1 MATLLQDLRY
11 AVRMLAKK
19 PLFTLVAV
27 LSLALGIGANTA
39 IFTLINALLLRSLPV
54 ERPEELYL
62 FGEGRMSGMS
72 RFDGDPV
79 GGPYEL
85 ISYPLYLEIRH
96 HNQVFTDVCAF
107 GSFTSTLSLRVNGA
121 APGSPAEQA
130 IGKVVSG
137 NYFSVLGVKALVG
150 RTLVPDD
157 DTGQGAR
164 ALAVISYRYWR
175 KEFSGD
181 ASVVGRVVDVN
192 GTPFTIVGVTP
203 SQFFGETLES
213 GPADIWMPITMQP
226 QVMLQGSFLQKGNV
240 YWLHVLGRLKPGVT
254 KQQAQ
259 AAVNLQLQ
267 QDLTQQAGSHL
278 SSEVRQDISQA
289 RIDLTA
295 GGKGISQLRRR
306 ASEPLHIL
314 MALVG
319 LVLLIACANVANLLM
334 ERASARQKEISMRLA
349 LGASRWRLVRQLL
362 TESVLLAVLGGAAGL
377 LFASWG
383 ASLILALVSRQDSYL
398 PVSTDP
404 DLFVLGFTLVISLG
418 TGLLFGLV
426 PALRATRTDLTSAL
440 KEGART
446 LAGPTSYFGL
456 AKLLVVAQVALSL
469 VLLVGAGLF
478 VRSLQNLQGQDLGF
492 NRENELL
499 VGIDPRV
506 AGYQPSQLP
515 SLYSLLQDR
524 VSGLPGVRSASLSLT
539 GLVSGS
545 MRSESIS
552 VQGYTSRRGEDL
564 NVQVNAVAPRYFETV
579 GMHLLLGREVG
590 LQDTESSPRIGV
602 INETMA
608 RYFFPHQNPLGH
620 HFGFGDHNHSGDIEV
635 VGVVR
640 DAKYN
645 DLREKPPR
653 MVYCP
658 AVQMTGEDRYLYEVE
673 VRTAGDPAT
682 MAAGVRRTIAEI
694 DKNLPLTQV
703 TTLNEQVDRSLNQER
718 LVARLSSFFGLLALL
733 LACIGLYGI
742 MAFAVVRR
750 TNEIGVRMALG
761 ARASDVQWMVLR
773 EALLLVGVGMVV
785 GLMVALGSSRLIAS
799 QLFGLTPADPV
810 TISVATFFLAGVATL
825 ACYLPARR
833 ASRVEPML
841 ALRYE

>member
-1 MATLLQDLRY
+1 MAGLLLDLRY
-11 AVRMLAKK
+11 GLRMLGKR
-19 PLFTLVAV
+19 PGFTLVAV

-62 FGEGRMSGMS
+62 FGEGRMSGISM
-72 RFDGDPV
+72 FEGDPV
-79 GGPYEL
+79 GVPYEL
-85 ISYPLYLEIRH
+85 ISYPLYLEIRD
-96 HNQVFTDVCAF
+96 HNQVFRDVCAF
-107 GSFTSTLSLRVNGA
+107 GSFTSTLSLRPNGA
-121 APGSPAEQA
+121 AAGAPAEQA
-130 IGKVVSG
+130 TGKVVSG
-137 NYFSVLGVKALVG
+137 NYFSVLGVKALLG

-157 DTGQGAR
+157 DTPQGAH
-164 ALAVISYRYWR
+164 AVAVISYRYWR

-192 GTPFTIVGVTP
+192 GTPFTVVGVTP

-226 QVMLQGSFLQKGNV
+226 QVMLQESFLQKGNV

-259 AAVNLQLQ
+259 AAVTLQLQ
-267 QDLTQQAGSHL
+267 QYLTQQAGSHL
-278 SSEVRQDISQA
+278 SNEVRQDISQA
-289 RIDLTA
+289 RIDLMA

-319 LVLLIACANVANLLM
+319 VVLLISCANVANLLI
-334 ERASARQKEISMRLA
+334 ERAARRQKEISMRLA
-349 LGASRWRLVRQLL
+349 LGASRWRLIRQLL

-377 LFASWG
+377 LFAAWG
-383 ASLILALVSRQDSYL
+383 TSVILALVSRQNSYL
-398 PVSTDP
+398 PLSADP
-404 DLFVLGFTLVISLG
+404 DLLVLGFTLVISLG
-418 TGLLFGLV
+418 TGVLFGLA

-446 LAGPTSYFGL
+446 LAGHTSHFGL
-456 AKLLVVAQVALSL
+456 AK
-469 VLLVGAGLF
+469 LLVGAGLF
-478 VRSLQNLQGQDLGF
+478 VRSLQNLHGQDLGF
-492 NRENELL
+492 DRENVLL

-515 SLYSLLQDR
+515 SLYRLLQDR

-552 VQGYTSRRGEDL
+552 VQGYTSRRGEDT
-564 NVQVNAVAPRYFETV
+564 NVQINLVAPRYFETV
-579 GMHLLLGREVG
+579 GMRLLLGREIG
-590 LQDTESSPRIGV
+590 FRDTESSAKIAV

-608 RYFFPHQNPLGH
+608 RYFFPNQNPLGRR
-620 HFGFGDHNHSGDIEV
+620 FGFGDRNHSGDIEV

-645 DLREKPPR
+645 SLREKPTR
-653 MVYCP
+653 MVYCLV
-658 AVQMTGEDRYLYEVE
+658 VQMTGGERYLYDME
-673 VRTAGDPAT
+673 VRTKSDPAT
-682 MAAGVRRTIAEI
+682 MAAGVRRAIAEI
-694 DKNLPLTQV
+694 DKSLPLTQV
-703 TTLNEQVDRSLNQER
+703 TTLTEQVDRSLSQER

-761 ARASDVQWMVLR
+761 ARASDVLWMVLR
-773 EALLLVGVGMVV
+773 EALLLVGAGTVI
-785 GLMVALGSSRLIAS
+785 GLPVALASSRLIAS
-799 QLFGLTPADPV
+799 QLFGLTPADPL
-810 TISVATFFLAGVATL
+810 TISVATLMLAGVATL